1 LVFPW
6 QQQFLVFHWL
16 RTVNATFSISQATSI
31 SLIMAESPAQPFPA
45 SILLQISPGS
55 WPGRN
60 GKANFLNTL
69 ADSSAPW
76 GPFSVESGQ
85 NRCLHLLT

>member
-16 RTVNATFSISQATSI
+16 RTVNATFSISQAASI

-60 GKANFLNTL
+60 GKANFLNKKK
-69 ADSSAPW
+69 
-76 GPFSVESGQ
+76 GPGTTGLDISLF
-85 NRCLHLLT
+85 RL